1 MDENKELLT
10 KWLQVLMYIA
20 LISLI
25 NSVVDYLPFVPADAS
40 LWISRGIMLS
50 MVIATF
56 QLAPVNRRYRTAAIM
71 RAVMLGCALFTSFV
85 FGSTLLSLA
94 ASIVSIISVYQEY
107 SAHSELVADK
117 DPKLS
122 RKWHSLFNWSILAAV
137 LVSFGSVVVVLLVTM
152 SAMDTGIV
160 TDLIVLLLGIPQL
173 VIQVVYMVYL
183 KKMVTIFAV

>member
-10 KWLQVLMYIA
+10 KWLQALMYIA
-20 LISLI
+20 MISLI
-25 NSVVDYLPFVPADAS
+25 NSVVDYLPFVPADAT

-56 QLAPVNRRYRTAAIM
+56 QLAPVNQRYRTAAIM
-71 RAVMLGCALFTSFV
+71 RVVMLGCALFTSFV
-85 FGSTLLSLA
+85 VGSTLLSLA

-122 RKWHSLFNWSILAAV
+122 RQWHSLFNWSILAAV

-173 VIQVVYMVYL
+173 VIQVVYMIYL